1 MESTSPWAVIC
12 EWLGHIGHDH
22 QATKD
27 KGGKFLVPEIEFYT
41 IKVLKGGGA
50 FQDTNSKSKN
60 TQYQNALGA

>member
-12 EWLGHIGHDH
+12 ELLGHIGHGH

-41 IKVLKGGGA
+41 IKVLKGGGP
-50 FQDTNSKSKN
+50 FKILILKVRIHDIKI
-60 TQYQNALGA
+60 L